1 LYALRGAF
9 YAGNTDSMMKYLH
22 EYSTKRLVGEHVP
35 YAIEAWPEGNQRHL
49 AAESGLYCR
58 AVTEGLFGIRPT
70 GFNKFLAQPLLPA
83 GWKQV
88 ALKNMHAFQQVFD
101 MTVTR
106 RKNGHMIT
114 IRLENNK
121 TKQWMWDGK
130 KSPGD
135 CIMIIFTKAFSC
147 YEKTSLIILADTL
160 RRLLFFTEG
169 RHRAKLY
176 RHYPADGILPGKS
189 NGAQL

>member
-1 LYALRGAF
+1 
-9 YAGNTDSMMKYLH
+9 MMKYLH

-130 KSPGD
+130 NPLE
-135 CIMIIFTKAFSC
+135 IV
-147 YEKTSLIILADTL
+147 L
-160 RRLLFFTEG
+160 
-169 RHRAKLY
+169 
-176 RHYPADGILPGKS
+176 
-189 NGAQL
+189 